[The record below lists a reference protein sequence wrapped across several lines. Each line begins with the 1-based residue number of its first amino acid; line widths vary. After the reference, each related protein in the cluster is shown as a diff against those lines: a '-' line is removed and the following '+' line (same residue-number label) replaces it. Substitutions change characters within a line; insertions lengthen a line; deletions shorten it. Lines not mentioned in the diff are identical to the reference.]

1 MPSKRSPLSSTWA
14 MQVENSGVPRKL
26 HVTYIFEKQ
35 VGEEGKKMF
44 RDNTL
49 GEKIQ
54 RSFSPTIT
62 STMMTSVKQKDK
74 TERGSSKSCRK
85 EDPAGQTRSTPL

>member
-1 MPSKRSPLSSTWA
+1 MPAKKSPLSRTSV
-14 MQVENSGVPRKL
+14 MKGGKSGVQRKL